1 MATSSVTCIGIG
13 NMGSAMAQALL
24 NAETP
29 VTLWNRTHDRPQVTA
44 LVAAGAT
51 FTVSIDSAI
60 ENSDIILI
68 CVLDYDAIRRIIKA
82 MQSPSVLQ
90 GKTIVNLTNGTPRDA
105 REMDAWAKSHGAKY
119 LDGGIMVTPQ
129 LVGTPHSFVLLSGE
143 DEDLFSAKNG
153 VSEVLAPLGNIQYV
167 SSDAGA
173 AATQD
178 LAALAAMYGM
188 FYGAFVGIGLLK
200 KQKPEAGNK
209 GDGKARV
216 KVTPAVDNVVIKLLT
231 ALVPYLHG
239 IADSTDQE
247 TWSDNMGNPLDM
259 QLAGVQNII
268 KACKEEGV
276 DTQLF
281 ESLRS
286 FMQQAVDDSWGNGG
300 VAVVGKYMRE

>member
-1 MATSSVTCIGIG
+1 MVTSSVTCIGIG

-24 NAETP
+24 NAKTP
-29 VTLWNRTHDRPQVTA
+29 VTLWNRTPDRPQVTA

-51 FTVSIDSAI
+51 FNASIDRAI
-60 ENSDIILI
+60 DNSDIILI

-82 MQSPSVLQ
+82 VQSPSVLQ

-105 REMDAWAKSHGAKY
+105 REMDAWAKSQGAKY

-143 DEDLFSAKNG
+143 DEGLFSARNG
-153 VSEVLAPLGNIQYV
+153 VGEVLAPLGNIQYV

-188 FYGAFVGIGLLK
+188 FYGAFVGMGLLK
-200 KQKPEAGNK
+200 KQKPEAGDRD
-209 GDGKARV
+209 DGRGRA
-216 KVTPAVDNVVIKLLT
+216 KVTPAVDNVVIKVLT

-239 IADSTDQE
+239 IAESTDQE

-268 KACKEEGV
+268 NACKEEGV

-300 VAVVGKYMRE
+300 VAVVGKYMRK